1 MTMQA
6 GVRVA
11 VDIGGTFT
19 DIVVMS
25 GDGVLHERKVA
36 TTPDD
41 PSRAVVAGLDA
52 VLRELAIPA
61 NRVEEVLHGT
71 TVGSNTILQ
80 RSGAKTGLITTRGFR
95 DVLEIGRIR
104 MPDMF
109 DLTWDKPKPL
119 VPRRHRFEIGE
130 RIAADGSVVEP
141 LNEAS
146 VLAAGEQLVAAGIE
160 AVAICLINSYR
171 NAAHEQQAEAIL
183 RRRWPKLLVTASYA
197 VLPERKEYE
206 RTSTTVVNAY
216 LLIAMRSYLKNL
228 EEGLRSIGISTPLRV
243 ITSNGGMLAAET
255 ACEKPVFVV
264 ASGPAGGVI
273 GGARLGAARSEPDL
287 IVFDMGGTT
296 AKAVIVEDGR
306 PAMTSEYEFRDGIS
320 TSSRFVKAGGY
331 MLKVPAI
338 DIAEVGAG
346 GGSLAGIDEGG
357 LLKVGPE
364 SAGAV
369 PGPACYGLGNERP
382 TVTDAN
388 VVLGLINPRALAG
401 GRLAIDRSLSER
413 AIVQHVAKPLAL
425 SLEDAAHGIRAV
437 ANAAMSRAIRAVTV
451 ERGRDP
457 RDLTLVA
464 IGGNGGIHA
473 LDVARDLGIR
483 RVVVPP
489 LAGVFSAVGMLASD
503 IEHIA
508 LDTVTQPLD
517 ALTTSDLKR
526 MKAQLADDVMQRLAA
541 DGFTGQRVALSW
553 EADLRHEGQATE
565 LTVHYDGDDLG
576 ELAARFVAEY
586 FKTYG
591 YRDESPI
598 ELVKLRVVGRGLRE
612 RRLDFRHLA
621 VESRAGAPAARFRA
635 VHFMRGSPPV
645 ETEIVARSAL
655 TTSPRRGPVVI
666 EEFDS
671 TTVVPPDARVH
682 RDAMGNIVLE
692 LEIAP

>member
-1 MTMQA
+1 MLPSI
-6 GVRVA
+6 RVA
-11 VDIGGTFT
+11 IDIGGTFT

-25 GDGVLHERKVA
+25 DDGTLHESKVS

-41 PSRAVVAGLDA
+41 PSRAVVVGVSALLAELD
-52 VLRELAIPA
+52 LAPA
-61 NRVEEVLHGT
+61 TVVEVLHGT
-71 TVGSNTILQ
+71 TVGSNTLVQ
-80 RSGAKTGLITTRGFR
+80 RSGARTGLITTRGFR

-119 VPRRHRFEIGE
+119 VPRRHRLEIVE

-146 VLAAGEQLVAAGIE
+146 VVAAGEQFVVAGIE
-160 AVAICLINSYR
+160 AVAVCLINSYR
-171 NAAHEQQAEAIL
+171 NPAHEKRIEALL
-183 RRRWPKLLVTASYA
+183 RERFPALLVTASYQ

-216 LLIAMRSYLKNL
+216 LLSAMRSYLRNL
-228 EEGLRSIGISTPLRV
+228 DTGLRKAGIVAPLRV
-243 ITSNGGMLAAET
+243 MTSNGGMLAAQT
-255 ACEKPVFVV
+255 ASEKPVFVV

-273 GGARLGAARSEPDL
+273 GGARLGMARGDPNL

-296 AKAVIVEDGR
+296 AKAVIIEDGR
-306 PAMTSEYEFRDGIS
+306 PSMTSEYEFRDGLS
-320 TSSRFVKAGGY
+320 TSSRFIKAGGY

-346 GGSLAGIDEGG
+346 GGSLADIDKGG

-369 PGPACYGLGNERP
+369 PGPACYGLGNDRP

-388 VVLGLINPRALAG
+388 VVLGQINPRALAG
-401 GRLAIDRSLSER
+401 GRLTIDRTLSER
-413 AIVQHVAKPLAL
+413 AILAHVAKPLGL

-457 RDLTLVA
+457 RDLTLIA
-464 IGGNGGIHA
+464 TGGNGAIHA
-473 LDVARDLGIR
+473 LDLARDLGIA

-503 IEHIA
+503 VEHVA
-508 LDTVTQPLD
+508 MDTVMYPMQ
-517 ALTTSDLKR
+517 ALTARELRRIKGE
-526 MKAQLADDVMQRLAA
+526 LADVVVRLLAA
-541 DGFTGQRVALSW
+541 DGFGGARVALAW

-565 LTVHYDGDDLG
+565 LTIHYDGDDLD
-576 ELAARFVAEY
+576 ELVARFIAEY
-586 FKTYG
+586 AKTYG
-591 YRDESPI
+591 YKDESPI

-612 RRLDFRHLA
+612 RRLDFRKLIF
-621 VESRAGAPAARFRA
+621 ESRAGAPAARTRA
-635 VHFMRGSPPV
+635 VHFARGAPPV
-645 ETEIVARSAL
+645 DTEVVARSAI
-655 TTSPRRGPVVI
+655 SSAPRRGPLVI
-666 EEFDS
+666 EEFDA
-671 TTVVPPDARVH
+671 TTVVSPDARVH
-682 RDAMGNIVLE
+682 RDCMGNIVLD
-692 LEIAP
+692 LEVAR